1 MSGAWGVAA
10 GVIGSVLGALA
21 LLGSG
26 LFAARATKVAART
39 TAEAQRTAASVAAE
53 PAQRAQDL
61 AAFREIR
68 EGLDRRIGQQDQKI
82 QEQTERIDT
91 MSALLRAYSWTVE
104 KLIGRMR
111 ERGNGPEPDDIH
123 DLVREHMRTGV

>member
-1 MSGAWGVAA
+1 M
-10 GVIGSVLGALA
+10 IGSVLGALA

-26 LFAARATKVAART
+26 LFAARATRVAART
-39 TAEAQRTAASVAAE
+39 TAEAQRAAAQAAAE
-53 PAQRAQDL
+53 PAQRQADL

-68 EGLDRRIGQQDQKI
+68 EGLDRRIEQQDQKI
-82 QEQTERIDT
+82 EEQTQRIDT
-91 MSALLRAYSWTVE
+91 LSALVRAYSWTAE

-111 ERGNGPEPDDIH
+111 AQGNGPEPGDIH